1 MPNSI
6 TITLNEDE
14 AEIVVDA
21 LDSAI
26 ESQEDAFDDARAN
39 GNRAAVEAVGKAIAQ
54 LKELQ
59 VRVQA
64 ELGE

>member
-26 ESQEDAFDDARAN
+26 ENQEDARDDARAN
-39 GNRAAVEAVGKAIAQ
+39 SNRVAVEATKQAIAR

-59 VRVQA
+59 DRVQA